1 MKRICESWI
10 NESITG
16 TSSNKNKKESKSNSK
31 SKRNPYKNKV
41 KIECLVCCH
50 QKKNL
55 NFNNVEKNIFQ
66 DNDDWEFEN
75 QIFTPVNYNL
85 HCLEELD
92 ICKKYNLNFFD
103 ESNFYN
109 YNKNDIKEVLS
120 FPNINDSF
128 TKLDSNESSKNK
140 NITNKNNAEISNH
153 NDLNY
158 NSDQNN
164 LINLDVIENSLQNQ
178 SNNKDFKFNK
188 NSVKVKTL
196 YSNEDIS
203 IKYNYILKKII

>member
-16 TSSNKNKKESKSNSK
+16 NSNNKKKKDSKSNSK

-55 NFNNVEKNIFQ
+55 DFNNIEKNLLQ
-66 DNDDWEFEN
+66 DNEDWEFDNE
-75 QIFTPVNYNL
+75 IFTSVNYDL
-85 HCLEELD
+85 QSFEESD

-103 ESNFYN
+103 QSNYYN

-120 FPNINDSF
+120 LPNINDSF
-128 TKLDSNESSKNK
+128 TKLDTNECYKNK
-140 NITNKNNAEISNH
+140 NITNKNNSEITNYKDLRNH
-153 NDLNY
+153 
-158 NSDQNN
+158 SDQNN
-164 LINLDVIENSLQNQ
+164 LINLDALENSQRNQ
-178 SNNKDFKFNK
+178 PNNHDFNYNK